1 MEINIILCESG
12 CGIFDLHLSFISL
25 RFKWKL
31 KEKNKRSITELAL
44 ILFMRALARIAETT
58 TVTQAGAVVMTLQ
71 RLELYFGTQFFLVDL
86 ETEKCSHT
94 SDSSGGYLDC
104 TVQVNRL

>member
-58 TVTQAGAVVMTLQ
+58 TMTHEQQAESKTSMTRRNGRTITSILQQRVTHHREV
-71 RLELYFGTQFFLVDL
+71 
-86 ETEKCSHT
+86 
-94 SDSSGGYLDC
+94 
-104 TVQVNRL
+104 